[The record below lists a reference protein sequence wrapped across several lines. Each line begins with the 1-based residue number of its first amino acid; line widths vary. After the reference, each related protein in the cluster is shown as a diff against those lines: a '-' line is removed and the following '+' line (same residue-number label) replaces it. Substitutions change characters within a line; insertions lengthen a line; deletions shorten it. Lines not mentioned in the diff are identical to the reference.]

1 MKPFHQRILFLA
13 VFLAFFTDGFSQ
25 IPESIKKE
33 IRNRIST
40 GLNPSIALAVY
51 DETGT
56 QIVVEGHA
64 DPLNKKAATANTLYR
79 LGSLGNTL
87 TGLLAA
93 ELHKAKYIDIF
104 QPISQLSD
112 DYPDLTDLQGK
123 AITLQDI
130 LAYKSGIE
138 DETAFI
144 LSSTASWKALEN
156 NDQVEEISPYAAG
169 EVFSYSDWAMG
180 LAAESMSTAMGST
193 YANLLFEEILDG
205 SALKFKYLKEGETSA
220 QLALGIKASN
230 AEIPYIKSESML
242 WAASITDLLAYGK
255 FIQSPPPG
263 QSEVVALT
271 TKTHFVSEIG
281 INTGLGWLKDH
292 QGNLYH
298 AGHYPGFNTFLAID
312 RKHKKVIALATN
324 TDGAD
329 ISDLGLYLLSP
340 EENPLRPY
348 REIAIDPVELSSY
361 EGYYINEALGL
372 ELELQVNEGELRSIH
387 KEDTVSLHFMG
398 EHCFFYEGLKAHLDF
413 ERDHQDRVVGVTL
426 NDNGKEVMFIK
437 LN

>member
-1 MKPFHQRILFLA
+1 M
-13 VFLAFFTDGFSQ
+13 
-25 IPESIKKE
+25 IKKE

-40 GLNPSIALAVY
+40 GLNPSIALAVH

-56 QIVVEGHA
+56 QIFVEGNA
-64 DPLNKKAATANTLYR
+64 DPRNNKAATANTLYR

-93 ELHKAKYIDIF
+93 ELHNNKYLDIF
-104 QPISQLSD
+104 QPISHLSD
-112 DYPDLTDLQGK
+112 NYPDLTDLQGK
-123 AITLQDI
+123 EITLQDI

-138 DETAFI
+138 DETAFS
-144 LSSTASWKALEN
+144 LSPRASWNVLEN
-156 NDQVEEISPYAAG
+156 DDQVELIAPYTTG
-169 EVFSYSDWAMG
+169 QVFSYSDWAIG

-193 YANLLFEEILDG
+193 YAELLFEEVLDE
-205 SALKFKYLKEGETSA
+205 SELKFKYLKEGEIAT
-220 QLALGIKASN
+220 QMALGMKASN
-230 AEIPYIKSESML
+230 AETPYIKSESML

-255 FIQSPPPG
+255 FLLTPPPG
-263 QSEVVALT
+263 HSEVVALT

-292 QGNLYH
+292 RGNLYH

-312 RKHKKVIALATN
+312 RKNNKVIALATN

-348 REIAIDPVELSSY
+348 REMAIDPVELSTY
-361 EGYYINEALGL
+361 EGHYINEALGL

-413 ERDHQDRVVGVTL
+413 ERDHEDRVVGVTL